1 MEEKRDC
8 GFKDNYNSPNV
19 PMYLHL
25 LVDCFY
31 HTIKLTTFCIQM
43 QQKTIFTEKKI
54 FKMNCCVLKSYWEK
68 AMATHSSTLAWKIP

>member
-25 LVDCFY
+25 LVDYFY
-31 HTIKLTTFCIQM
+31 LTIKLTTFCIQM
-43 QQKTIFTEKKI
+43 QQKTIFTEKKK
-54 FKMNCCVLKSYWEK
+54 FLR
-68 AMATHSSTLAWKIP
+68 